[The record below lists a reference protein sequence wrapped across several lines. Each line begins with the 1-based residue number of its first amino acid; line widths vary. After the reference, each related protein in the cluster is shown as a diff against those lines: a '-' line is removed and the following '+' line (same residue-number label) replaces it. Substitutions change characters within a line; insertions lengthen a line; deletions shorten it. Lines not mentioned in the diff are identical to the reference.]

1 VSKSKLCQ
9 LALLIIVAGCTTPPS
24 KDLVAKAAA
33 PDVQCHTELQTGSL
47 IPTHVCTN
55 QATRNA
61 EQAENKDLRDEVTQD
76 GGWVRP
82 K

>member
-1 VSKSKLCQ
+1 MYKSRLCQ
-9 LALLIIVAGCTTPPS
+9 LALLIMIAGCTTPPS
-24 KDLVAKAAA
+24 KDHVAKAD

-76 GGWVRP
+76 GSWVRP